1 MVFHTLLLEPYPL
14 SVIRAS
20 VIYTLLSR
28 SSDADA
34 ASPKNAHPFL
44 FFGGGGGSV
53 RLLLSLAK
61 PLSLR
66 RLSPR
71 RSRFLIRRIWIIPRP
86 TKREDSNEAKSLRP
100 RKSLKS
106 ESHFSD
112 GFCLT
117 KLNQCIHSPSCN
129 AAPTFAISM
138 SRYNSN
144 FQLVRW

>member
-34 ASPKNAHPFL
+34 ASPKKCPSFL
-44 FFGGGGGSV
+44 VFRGGGA

-100 RKSLKS
+100 RESLKS